1 MSVSHWCKQFF
12 LVTSSGL
19 VCQEDDF
26 AIKRFGC
33 QPPPL
38 GVISPIATRRAALSF
53 FHIPL
58 TNSLLHHLRRSHIFT
73 CHHQRRR
80 SQILTKTL
88 CGDTQLSSQRI
99 GVLTIESRVDV
110 LRCHRAYIVRDI
122 RRHLCDFGVNRHRD
136 TRIGDE
142 PSDHEAFA
150 GMRILP

>member
-1 MSVSHWCKQFF
+1 MSATSAWRHFPDRHPTGSSLLLPHTTHK
-12 LVTSSGL
+12 LVATSSTPQSHIY
-19 VCQEDDF
+19 V
-26 AIKRFGC
+26 
-33 QPPPL
+33 PPP
-38 GVISPIATRRAALSF
+38 
-53 FHIPL
+53 
-58 TNSLLHHLRRSHIFT
+58 
-73 CHHQRRR
+73 RRR